1 MMIIIVSKT
10 TKPSETKIKK
20 HVDSVEMEQK
30 ILDKI
35 FMNYNRKIRPA
46 ATVEIKFSMHLNQII
61 QLIEKE
67 QNVLLNVF
75 IDHEWIDQRLSWN
88 PYDFGNISILR
99 ISSEQV
105 WT

>member
-1 MMIIIVSKT
+1 
-10 TKPSETKIKK
+10 
-20 HVDSVEMEQK
+20 
-30 ILDKI
+30 
-35 FMNYNRKIRPA
+35 
-46 ATVEIKFSMHLNQII
+46 MHLNQII